1 LNLILKAIV
10 FIAIIVVG
18 VGTFKWLMS
27 TKPEPVIQEKPEKRW
42 LVNVV
47 SAEFQSISP
56 EVRLYGR
63 VETPR
68 DASLKAAVQAD
79 VAEVLVLEGS
89 VVNKGDLLLKL
100 DDADVQL
107 TLLQREANL
116 AAVKAQIDSEYQR
129 YKRDKG
135 LLANQQTLLEL
146 ADKAVAR
153 ANKLQQSKLTSQA
166 NLDDALASQE
176 QQRLNLKQLEFDIEQ
191 HSVRLDQLKAEL
203 KAAEAQLAQV
213 QLDLTR
219 TEIRSPFDGRVA
231 SLSVAEGDRIR
242 VGDNLISVYDLSEL
256 EVRAQIPGRYIG
268 GVKRM
273 MQSSNALTATSE
285 LYDQT
290 LTLELARLSGEVNA
304 ESGGID
310 GLFRLVDDNMQLPL
324 GTFMTLTFKL
334 AEQDEVL
341 MVPYAALYG
350 LDRVYVVSDG
360 HMKSVTIERVGE
372 MTYQDKNW
380 ILIRTDELK
389 NGDQIIT
396 TQLPNAMT
404 GLAVEVVSE
413 P

>member
-1 LNLILKAIV
+1 
-10 FIAIIVVG
+10 
-18 VGTFKWLMS
+18 
-27 TKPEPVIQEKPEKRW
+27 
-42 LVNVV
+42 
-47 SAEFQSISP
+47 
-56 EVRLYGR
+56 
-63 VETPR
+63 
-68 DASLKAAVQAD
+68 
-79 VAEVLVLEGS
+79 
-89 VVNKGDLLLKL
+89 
-100 DDADVQL
+100 
-107 TLLQREANL
+107 
-116 AAVKAQIDSEYQR
+116 
-129 YKRDKG
+129 
-135 LLANQQTLLEL
+135 
-146 ADKAVAR
+146 
-153 ANKLQQSKLTSQA
+153 
-166 NLDDALASQE
+166 LDDALASQE

-191 HSVRLDQLKAEL
+191 HSVRLAQLKAEL
-203 KAAEAQLAQV
+203 KAAEAQLAQA

-219 TEIRSPFDGRVA
+219 TNIRSPFDGRVA

-350 LDRVYVVSDG
+350 LERVYVVSDG
-360 HMKSVTIERVGE
+360 HMKSVTIDRVGE